1 MAVRK
6 RSQAEIDYYAALDQ
20 GQDPEL
26 TQAHLDEVQ
35 AGTGARPS
43 LITNTEP
50 DVVKPEGVWGG
61 THFTGIKPPQD
72 APQEVHDQWAAAINQ
87 PFDPISGEVLL
98 KNSLLTKR
106 GASRKSATNV
116 AAKSGAIRRSIRSLS
131 RTGS

>member
-1 MAVRK
+1 MARK
-6 RSQAEIDYYAALDQ
+6 RSQAEIDYYAALGQ

-61 THFTGIKPPQD
+61 THFTGIKPPKD
-72 APQEVHDQWAAAINQ
+72 APQEVHDQWADAINQ
-87 PFDPISGEVLL
+87 PFGPGGEVITRSSLL
-98 KNSLLTKR
+98 KGGGGKKHLNPSNP
-106 GASRKSATNV
+106 ASQ
-116 AAKSGAIRRSIRSLS
+116 SGALRRVVRPVKKF
-131 RTGS
+131 